1 MNTEKRRRRKD
12 YKGEIRQLW
21 GNINQYFKELLVHAW
36 EMRHADNS
44 QHITAQYTKEQ
55 AKRSEVFDPY
65 CETDDPIIHQSQ
77 GLWLGCSP
85 KLTPTGIQSAISSDC
100 KV

>member
-1 MNTEKRRRRKD
+1 MNMEKRRRRKD

-44 QHITAQYTKEQ
+44 
-55 AKRSEVFDPY
+55 
-65 CETDDPIIHQSQ
+65 
-77 GLWLGCSP
+77 
-85 KLTPTGIQSAISSDC
+85 
-100 KV
+100 